1 MVEASRLLAPEPH
14 FKTSWIKKGALVMPY
29 GTNSALEIDICD
41 GMDKIL
47 MDDWGQARSGKL
59 GAMRAHVDSGR
70 LSEENLYGELCEV
83 VAGKKPGRESEEET
97 ILFWHRGLSLS
108 DIALG
113 HAMLEKA
120 KRMGLGQTL
129 RYA

>member
-1 MVEASRLLAPEPH
+1 
-14 FKTSWIKKGALVMPY
+14 
-29 GTNSALEIDICD
+29 
-41 GMDKIL
+41 
-47 MDDWGQARSGKL
+47 
-59 GAMRAHVDSGR
+59 
-70 LSEENLYGELCEV
+70 V
-83 VAGKKPGRESEEET
+83 VGKKPGRERPDET

-120 KRMGLGQTL
+120 KKLRIGQRL

>member
-1 MVEASRLLAPEPH
+1 MALPRFRA
-14 FKTSWIKKGALVMPY
+14 WIGLSDRIPPRGHHEESCDIAG
-29 GTNSALEIDICD
+29 GT
-41 GMDKIL
+41 
-47 MDDWGQARSGKL
+47 
-59 GAMRAHVDSGR
+59 RA
-70 LSEENLYGELCEV
+70 
-83 VAGKKPGRESEEET
+83 GRERSDET

-120 KRMGLGQTL
+120 TRLGIGHRL

>member
-1 MVEASRLLAPEPH
+1 
-14 FKTSWIKKGALVMPY
+14 MPY

-41 GMDKIL
+41 NMDKIL

-113 HAMLEKA
+113 NAMLQKA
-120 KRMGLGQTL
+120 ERMGLGQSL